1 MRLAKAAQ
9 AAHLSDP
16 AQRLVFQDSWSLNG
30 AAAHEFSAADRALL
44 QIGAHLK
51 DTGYNFT
58 TITPASHQ
66 RIMARA
72 SEQDRVPQRELR
84 LEDVFGWSR
93 PFTPADI
100 PQAVLGALAQA
111 GELQERELL
120 LCSNVR
126 YSTLG
131 GQIFVHSAYP
141 TETSDAVFFGPD
153 TYRFARM
160 LRHSLAGLK
169 PSPGCRIVDIGA
181 GSGAGGLYAA
191 AMLAAGS
198 PTLVLSDINPRAL
211 RFCRI
216 NAALNG
222 VPNVQT
228 VESDLFMSIEGTFDL
243 VISNP
248 PYLVDPLARLYRHGG
263 GELGFDLSLRI
274 VEQGIARLRP
284 GGRLLL
290 YTGSAIV
297 GGVDRFHAALR
308 DRLDDQPF
316 IFTYEEIDPDVFGEE
331 LEHPP
336 YDRADRI
343 AVVGVTVEK
352 RPGGPDA

>member
-1 MRLAKAAQ
+1 MRLASAAQ
-9 AAHLSDP
+9 AADSSDLT
-16 AQRLVFQDSWSLNG
+16 QTFVSQDSRSLSG
-30 AAAHEFSAADRALL
+30 AAAEDFTPADHALL

-51 DTGYNFT
+51 DAGYNFT

-72 SEQDRVPQRELR
+72 RDRGLQNDLR
-84 LEDVFGWSR
+84 LEDVFGWSL
-93 PFTPADI
+93 PFKPTDVPPAI
-100 PQAVLGALAQA
+100 LSALAQA
-111 GELQERELL
+111 GALDERGSLL
-120 LCSNVR
+120 GSKVR
-126 YSTLG
+126 YSTIG
-131 GQIFVHSAYP
+131 RQIFVHSAYP

-160 LRHSLAGLK
+160 VRHSLAGLK
-169 PSPGCRIVDIGA
+169 SSSTCRVIDIGA

-191 AMLAAGS
+191 AMLAALS
-198 PTLVLSDINPRAL
+198 PTLVLSDINRTAL
-211 RFCRI
+211 RLCRI

-222 VPNVQT
+222 MRNVHT
-228 VESDLFMSIEGTFDL
+228 IESDLFTNIEGKFDL

-274 VEQGIARLRP
+274 VEQGIERLRP

-297 GGVDRFHAALR
+297 AGVDRFYAALR
-308 DRLDDQPF
+308 DMLADRSLT
-316 IFTYEEIDPDVFGEE
+316 FTYEEIDPDVFGEE
-331 LEHPP
+331 LDHPP

-352 RPGGPDA
+352 RPGGSDG